1 MVKPLSAS
9 EALRSGLNGN
19 AAALRTTSFD
29 TNLDADP
36 SQPQPDSAPP
46 PATPEELSELDQ
58 LRLENEQLRGLCT
71 ELEQALHESSQHHE
85 AARSAEER
93 LADYEAL
100 VEEKNEMIRKLAQQL
115 QEAQEADA
123 NGRDPEPAAPKVHSG
138 PMPREE
144 ELLALS
150 EELERERRQLQDD
163 EQSLM
168 EQMREMEVGMA
179 RERAEI
185 SRQRND
191 IQRLQNDVRTDL
203 EKLARGGAN
212 ELRINELRSRLHD
225 VSNRRGAAPGQ
236 SQASGTFN
244 RAGAAPQQPQQPAP
258 PAAPGKRDSL
268 LGRFF
273 GK

>member
-1 MVKPLSAS
+1 VTSFENDPLAHPAGEPSQEPESAS
-9 EALRSGLNGN
+9 APS
-19 AAALRTTSFD
+19 AA
-29 TNLDADP
+29 
-36 SQPQPDSAPP
+36 
-46 PATPEELSELDQ
+46 PEELSELDQ
-58 LRLENEQLRGLCT
+58 LRLENEQLRGLCV
-71 ELEQALHESSQHHE
+71 ELEQALHEASQHHE

-100 VEEKNEMIRKLAQQL
+100 VEEKNEMIRKLAQEL
-115 QEAQEADA
+115 QETQAALQELDA
-123 NGRDPEPAAPKVHSG
+123 NGRNPEPAAPKPHTG
-138 PMPREE
+138 PVPREE

-163 EQSLM
+163 EQALM

-179 RERAEI
+179 RERAEL

-191 IQRLQNDVRTDL
+191 LQRLQIDIRNDL
-203 EKLARGGAN
+203 EKLSRSGGP
-212 ELRINELRSRLHD
+212 EMRINELRSRLQD

-236 SQASGTFN
+236 
-244 RAGAAPQQPQQPAP
+244 APATHTNLPPVQPAPQPAP
-258 PAAPGKRDSL
+258 PAPPSKRDSL